1 MRFALQLSVCQ
12 SCISLLVYRGSLHG
26 VQQDSCDLSNR
37 EQLVLFVCIPPLSAL
52 LNNAATILTLRRKR
66 AVAGF
71 HDVVVKLSTASRRDG
86 MKKEVQPLSSTTV
99 NFTPNLISTYYQQY
113 IRS

>member
-1 MRFALQLSVCQ
+1 M
-12 SCISLLVYRGSLHG
+12 
-26 VQQDSCDLSNR
+26 
-37 EQLVLFVCIPPLSAL
+37 
-52 LNNAATILTLRRKR
+52 
-66 AVAGF
+66 AGF